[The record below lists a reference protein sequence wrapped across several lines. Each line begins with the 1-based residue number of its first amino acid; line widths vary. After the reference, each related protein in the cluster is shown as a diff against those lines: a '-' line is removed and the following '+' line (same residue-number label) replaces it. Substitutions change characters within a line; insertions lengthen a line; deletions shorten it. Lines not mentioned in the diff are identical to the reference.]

1 MVGCQR
7 TQTTQPNQPGSL
19 DSNASFSQIHALV
32 IMTNCAL
39 SGCHGATG
47 TQPTAKPQNLSTPA
61 LAIMALVGVQ
71 SIAEP
76 QFLRVNPTKP
86 DSSELVRKLEG
97 TSQGGLAMPP
107 GGRLPPNV
115 LMAIRNWILRG
126 APND

>member
-1 MVGCQR
+1 MI
-7 TQTTQPNQPGSL
+7 NI
-19 DSNASFSQIHALV
+19 NAPFSVIHAQV
-32 IMTNCAL
+32 MATNCAL

-61 LAIMALVGVQ
+61 AAIAALVGVQ

-97 TSQGGLAMPP
+97 TSQAGLSMPP
-107 GGRLPPNV
+107 GGRLAPNT